1 MVKQCLLSVIRLLR
15 RPWRAVEEAKRL
27 VQAYGIQSLEGID
40 RVAEKL
46 GFPVEHV
53 DLPAKV
59 SGGAQALD
67 DGMVIIVNRHRS
79 LLHQRYTIAHE
90 LGHCLLH
97 GQVPSVL
104 SSRHADLEADCF
116 AFVCL
121 TLSLP
126 SEQGM
131 PPFVLHNLDIGW
143 RVIPIVL
150 YAESA
155 ERLNRLADWLSW
167 RFLTPDPQG
176 A

>member
-1 MVKQCLLSVIRLLR
+1 MMNRFLVSVVRLLR
-15 RPWRAVEEAKRL
+15 RPWRTVAEAKRL
-27 VQAYGIQSLEGID
+27 VQAYGIQSLEGIEG
-40 RVAEKL
+40 VAEQL
-46 GFPVEHV
+46 GFPVEYV

-59 SGGAQALD
+59 SGFACPMED
-67 DGMVIIVNRHRS
+67 CTIIAVNRRRS

-97 GQVPSVL
+97 GRTPAVV

-131 PPFVLHNLDIGW
+131 PPFVLHNLDIGR
-143 RVIPIVL
+143 RVLPIVF

-155 ERLNRLADWLSW
+155 YCLNRLADWLSRW
-167 RFLTPDPQG
+167 FLTSNPQG

>member
-1 MVKQCLLSVIRLLR
+1 MIGKQCLVRVIRLLR
-15 RPWRAVEEAKRL
+15 RPWRTVTEAKRL
-27 VQAYGIQSLEGID
+27 VQAYGIQSLEGIEG
-40 RVAEKL
+40 VAEQL
-46 GFPVEHV
+46 GFPVEYV

-59 SGGAQALD
+59 SGLACPLD
-67 DGMVIIVNRHRS
+67 DCMVIAVNRRRS

-97 GQVPSVL
+97 GQAVL
-104 SSRHADLEADCF
+104 STRHADLEADCF

-143 RVIPIVL
+143 RVLPIVC

-155 ERLNRLADWLSW
+155 YYLNRLADWLSW
-167 RFLTPDPQG
+167 WFLTPDPEG